1 MKTYLTNHDH
11 FGKCLFI
18 ENGDIKI
25 GVPTEFGIRISFLSY
40 KGSENLFYEQPKNVD
55 YLCSDEGWRV
65 QGGHRLWLA
74 PESKLSAYPDND
86 PISYQVLDD
95 KVILFQDE
103 DPWLKVRKTM
113 EISFEGENQVKVV
126 HKLEN
131 TDSQTR
137 RFSSWGITSM
147 APYGVQYIPM
157 QIRKCGDEP
166 LSKITLWDYTNL
178 GDERAEYS
186 RELIKI
192 THRPNNDSLYK
203 IGVAHPDGH
212 VKYNN
217 RGVVFEKIYDVFRN
231 EEYPDGNVSYETYL
245 CDQMVEIES
254 LSPLYDVQPGQTIGH
269 TEVWK
274 LTNEK

>member
-1 MKTYLTNHDH
+1 MKTYIDNHNL

-18 ENGDIKI
+18 EKGDIKI

-74 PESKLSAYPDND
+74 PESKLSAYPDNE
-86 PISYQVLDD
+86 PISYQIFEN
-95 KVILFQDE
+95 KVILCQNE
-103 DPWLKVRKTM
+103 DPWLKVKKSM
-113 EISFEGENQVKVV
+113 EISFEGDDSIKIV

-131 TDSQTR
+131 TDNETR

-147 APYGVQYIPM
+147 APGGVQYIPM

-192 THRPNNDSLYK
+192 THRPNNDTLYK

-212 VKYNN
+212 VKYVNH
-217 RGVVFEKIYDVFRN
+217 GVVFEKIYDIFRN
-231 EEYPDGNVSYETYL
+231 MEYPDGNVSYETYL
-245 CDQMVEIES
+245 CDQMTEVES
-254 LSPLYDVQPGQTIGH
+254 LSPLFDVKPGQTVGH

-274 LTNEK
+274 LTKE